1 MILFQL
7 KLCYTTSASV
17 NIAER
22 QLLIQIFSEDLLR
35 EESVQVEEV
44 KKRVERVKITENG
57 KYLLFR
63 VLLKRLATLN
73 LNGIERTKL
82 HIAR

>member
-1 MILFQL
+1 M
-7 KLCYTTSASV
+7 
-17 NIAER
+17 
-22 QLLIQIFSEDLLR
+22 QIFSEDLLR